1 MCHGSSAWSLHPG
14 QDSRGP
20 GERIRPPSMLLVL
33 RGGSPESTQGLT
45 KFSSGA
51 GTCTCPPIPGPRS
64 HAQGSQGGQ
73 HCARPWAAG
82 FTPRLWVELCKEGGS
97 ALGVPRGCSWFR
109 GVSGCLEG
117 PCPQPGGTEGV
128 SAGPGQSVPLL

>member
-20 GERIRPPSMLLVL
+20 RERIRPPSMLLVL

-45 KFSSGA
+45 EFSSGA

-64 HAQGSQGGQ
+64 HAQGSQGRQ
-73 HCARPWAAG
+73 H
-82 FTPRLWVELCKEGGS
+82 
-97 ALGVPRGCSWFR
+97 
-109 GVSGCLEG
+109 
-117 PCPQPGGTEGV
+117 
-128 SAGPGQSVPLL
+128 